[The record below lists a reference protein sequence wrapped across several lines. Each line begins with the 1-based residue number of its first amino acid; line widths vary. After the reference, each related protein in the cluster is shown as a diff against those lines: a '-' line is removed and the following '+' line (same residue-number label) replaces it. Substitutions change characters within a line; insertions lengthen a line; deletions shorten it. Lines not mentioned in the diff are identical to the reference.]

1 MRRRFPSFVVLALLA
16 VGCAGEPPAAT
27 PPAADPPST
36 AAPPPA
42 GAGEAGA
49 GTAPPPATETDP
61 EPTADCSAAAVAEEL
76 PAQPELPAAVAAK
89 REAIFAAATA
99 CDLAALDELAPPE
112 LRYTF
117 GDHADPVAAWRAA
130 EERGEPVLRWLAE
143 VLRAAPGRQHGL
155 WVWPAFF
162 VRPVAE
168 WTPEDRRE
176 AERLLGDDLERLT
189 GSGAYLG
196 YRVGI
201 AADGTW
207 QYFVAGD

>member
-1 MRRRFPSFVVLALLA
+1 
-16 VGCAGEPPAAT
+16 
-27 PPAADPPST
+27 
-36 AAPPPA
+36 
-42 GAGEAGA
+42 
-49 GTAPPPATETDP
+49 
-61 EPTADCSAAAVAEEL
+61 
-76 PAQPELPAAVAAK
+76 
-89 REAIFAAATA
+89 
-99 CDLAALDELAPPE
+99 LDELAPPE

-130 EERGEPVLRWLAE
+130 EERGEPVLRRMAE

-162 VRPVAE
+162 IRPVEE

-196 YRVGI
+196 DRLGI